1 MGFGFAFALGMLGS
15 LHCAAMCG
23 PLMLALPAPPG
34 GAARF
39 ISGRILYQLGRIMT
53 YGLLGLVVGI
63 VGRSLFLI
71 GLQRW
76 FSIALGL
83 AVLAG
88 FFISTKISLST
99 PVVRMVGGLKKAMS
113 SQMQKKDFRSLL
125 LLGMLNGLLPCGLVY
140 VALATAAA
148 AGGIG
153 SGLGYMAVFGLGT
166 LPAMLSIS
174 LWGKLVPGSLRWSL
188 RRLIPFGVCGLA
200 VLLILRGMAL
210 GIPYLSPDLASG
222 ASACCVR

>member
-1 MGFGFAFALGMLGS
+1 MELGLVFALGMLGS

-23 PLMLALPAPPG
+23 PLMLALPTPPG

-39 ISGRILYQLGRIMT
+39 IIGRIIYQLGRILT
-53 YGLLGLVVGI
+53 YAMLGVAAGI

-76 FSIALGL
+76 LCVALGL

-88 FFISTKISLST
+88 FFLSKTISLSA
-99 PVVRMVGGLKKAMS
+99 PVLRLVGKLKGAMS
-113 SQMQKKDFRSLL
+113 SQLQQRSYRSLT

-140 VALATAAA
+140 VAMAGAAS
-148 AGGIG
+148 
-153 SGLGYMAVFGLGT
+153 SGTIFSGVGFMALFGLGT
-166 LPAMLSIS
+166 VPAMLSIS
-174 LWGKLVPGSLRWSL
+174 LWGKLLHEPLRWKL
-188 RRLIPFGVCGLA
+188 RRAIPFGVCGLA

-210 GIPYLSPDLASG
+210 GIPYLSPNLAAGASG
-222 ASACCVR
+222 CCVH